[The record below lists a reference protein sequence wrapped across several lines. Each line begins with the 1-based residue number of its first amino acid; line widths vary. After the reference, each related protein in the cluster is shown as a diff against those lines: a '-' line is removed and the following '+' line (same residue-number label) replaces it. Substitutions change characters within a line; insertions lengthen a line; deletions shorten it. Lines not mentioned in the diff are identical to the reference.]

1 MGKINLMEVSHMKRF
16 ILSVLVFASMA
27 LFTGCSMTRGYMG
40 HEVQT
45 QVQLN
50 QANFNIVKSVEG
62 EATASYFLGI
72 GFSEENLI
80 ARAKKDML
88 KKANLHGSQALVNI
102 TTDRKGSWYFLGRS
116 ETIYISADIV
126 EFK

>member
-1 MGKINLMEVSHMKRF
+1 MKRF